1 MSNKRTKQEKARIIE
16 KCLDIEAEGGD
27 VLKYLREEEHYVSPG
42 ATWFN
47 IQRIELARDP
57 YHRTSGK
64 PTGVKIPRQQTP
76 AAILAA
82 LNPAEVP
89 PVQLNGM
96 REKCRMVRQRAAE
109 LLKEQG
115 RDAAVAYLKKAGI
128 KQVDN
133 MLYTVRKEFGIP
145 AGKRGPAQK
154 TAKTDNKTREIA
166 KKSQERTKKSANAAA
181 KQKLE
186 VVKGPETSSY
196 QFVPI
201 RQIEN
206 DLEREFV
213 RLVTMANLL
222 PCGSDLEMIQ
232 EEIFLCLSQI
242 RAVREV
248 KNLGRKALKKEAG

>member
-27 VLKYLREEEHYVSPG
+27 VLGYLRDMEHYVSPG

-47 IQRIELARDP
+47 IQRIDLARDP

-76 AAILAA
+76 AAILDA
-82 LNPAEVP
+82 LQDEEAKKEPEKMDRLQRSKWIRKTVAEMLTEGRRDDAV
-89 PVQLNGM
+89 
-96 REKCRMVRQRAAE
+96 AF
-109 LLKEQG
+109 LKEQG
-115 RDAAVAYLKKAGI
+115 VKQIDQMLYAVRHQYGMKAG
-128 KQVDN
+128 N
-133 MLYTVRKEFGIP
+133 P
-145 AGKRGPAQK
+145 GP
-154 TAKTDNKTREIA
+154 
-166 KKSQERTKKSANAAA
+166 
-181 KQKLE
+181 KQKPKNEPRPAMSDE
-186 VVKGPETSSY
+186 VKKTVTIPKIEPVKNESNSSPY
-196 QFVPI
+196 QFVRI
-201 RQIEN
+201 REIEN

-213 RLVTMANLL
+213 RLITHAYLM

-248 KNLGRKALKKEAG
+248 KNLGRKALRKEAG